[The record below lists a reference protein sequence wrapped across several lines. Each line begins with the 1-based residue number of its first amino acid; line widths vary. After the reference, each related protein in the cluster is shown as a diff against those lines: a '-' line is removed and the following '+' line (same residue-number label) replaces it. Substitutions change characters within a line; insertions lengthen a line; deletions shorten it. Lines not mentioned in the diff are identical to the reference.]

1 MKLRR
6 LRAPERAARSG
17 RRSYPG
23 SAALGLLLTL
33 LFAATNSHAEEVT
46 LTLVSSWNARQNF
59 TELFLDYVDAVNE
72 RGEGVVQIDFLGG
85 PEVIPQRQL
94 LYALRRG
101 VVDMAFGAITYY
113 RGVLPEG
120 DAIFAS
126 GITPMEARSSGA
138 LEALQP
144 YWAKRINARLVG
156 WVQSGVGV
164 NIYLTQQPRFGADN
178 MPDLSG
184 RIIRVSPSNREIV
197 QRFGARSVQIAVK
210 EIYTALQRGT
220 VEGLAFTTT
229 GMPDLGI
236 DRFIKYRIDPA
247 FLQLSICLQANLD
260 VWNQLSPQARH
271 ILEDEA
277 ARYELSSRDDFF
289 ALEARELEIVRA
301 QGMES
306 VEIPGGAGDEYQR
319 LVHEVVWDRM
329 ARRVP
334 DAARELKPLFFPE
347 SRLPR

>member
-1 MKLRR
+1 MRPRRPRTPDSLRYR
-6 LRAPERAARSG
+6 LGIS
-17 RRSYPG
+17 
-23 SAALGLLLTL
+23 
-33 LFAATNSHAEEVT
+33 LFALLILASNRADADETT

-59 TELFLDYVDAVNE
+59 TALFMDYIEAVNE
-72 RGEGVVQIDFLGG
+72 RGKGVVQIRFVGG

-94 LYALRRG
+94 FYALRRG
-101 VVDMAFGAITYY
+101 VIDMAFGAITYY

-126 GITPMEARSSGA
+126 GITPMEARENGA
-138 LEALQP
+138 LDALQP
-144 YWAKRINARLVG
+144 YWAKRINAHLVG
-156 WVQSGVGV
+156 WMQSGVGV
-164 NIYLTQQPRFGADN
+164 NIYLTETPVFGADG

-197 QRFGARSVQIAVK
+197 TRLGARSVQIAVK

-236 DRFIKYRIDPA
+236 ERFIKYRIDPA

-260 VWNQLSPQARH
+260 TWRSLSEEARF

-277 ARYELSSRDDFF
+277 VKYEIKSRADFF
-289 ALEARELEIVRA
+289 ALEAAELEIVREL
-301 QGMES
+301 GMEA
-306 VEIPGGAGDEYQR
+306 VLIPGEDGEAFQR
-319 LVHEVVWDRM
+319 LAHEVVWTRM

-334 DAARELKPLFFPE
+334 EAARELKPLFFPE
-347 SRLPR
+347 GKLPR